1 MVAAD
6 QLQELT
12 DLCGE
17 VRELSEGG
25 RVYLHLP
32 KLKLPS
38 GCVPAEVEAL
48 LCLQEHSGYPTRLFL
63 SQPVSGRGANW
74 SVHHVLG
81 RPWHTWSWNNVS
93 AQLRPAAILAE
104 HLRALR

>member
-6 QLQELT
+6 QLQELS

-25 RVYLHLP
+25 RVYLHLH

-48 LCLQEHSGYPTRLFL
+48 LCFGEHSGYMTRLFL
-63 SQPVSGRGANW
+63 SHRVSERVSNW
-74 SVHHVLG
+74 SVHHILG

-104 HLRALR
+104 HLRAFR